1 MNIGIIGVGK
11 LGLSYALVFEESGFN
26 VFASSYK
33 QEYVELLQNKIVDT
47 VEPGIKDRLQNSK
60 NIIFTTDNY
69 RVITQCEY
77 IYVMV
82 PTPSLPAG
90 NYDISAVE
98 TVAKDFL
105 NYEGDVRNR
114 KLIIGCTMNPG
125 DTKRIQNML
134 TPLGVKVVYSP
145 TFVAQGNVIDRIYNP
160 PGVLFGT
167 EHIDIGKECQKIW
180 SKIQKNNAP
189 LSIVNQTTAEILKLT
204 FNCLMTLRISF
215 YNQIGELAI
224 QSGVAEDLQE
234 IDSAINRF
242 NDMDLGFGFGF
253 GGPCLPRDNRAM
265 VAYARSI
272 DSDYVF
278 GDIVDKFNNNHSKF
292 LADYLIGE
300 NVDENPYYFD
310 YVTYKP
316 GVTITDESQQFECC
330 CKLLELGNTVYVNPS
345 KYLPTEFK
353 KILTEKYQNKVI
365 FKSKDELIEESI
377 DFYEV
382 NM

>member
-11 LGLSYALVFEESGFN
+11 LGLSYALVFEECGFN
-26 VFASSYK
+26 IIASSYK
-33 QEYVELLQNKIVDT
+33 QEYVELLQQKIINT
-47 VEPGIKDRLQNSK
+47 VEPGVQERLQKSRNIKFTIDNNQVIK
-60 NIIFTTDNY
+60 N
-69 RVITQCEY
+69 CEY

-90 NYDISAVE
+90 DYDISAVE

-105 NYEGDVRNR
+105 NFNGDVSNI

-145 TFVAQGNVIDRIYNP
+145 TFVAQGNVIDKIYNP

-167 EHIDIGKECQKIW
+167 EHKDIGKECQEIW
-180 SKIQKNNAP
+180 SKIQRNNAP

-215 YNQIGELAI
+215 YNQIGKLAI
-224 QSGVAEDLQE
+224 QSGVAEDLDE
-234 IDSAINRF
+234 IDRAINRF
-242 NDMDLGFGFGF
+242 NDMDLGFGFGY

-265 VAYARSI
+265 VTYARSI

-278 GDIVDKFNNNHSKF
+278 GDIVDKFNNDHSVF
-292 LADYLIGE
+292 LADYFIKQNKE
-300 NVDENPYYFD
+300 NKPYYFD
-310 YVTYKP
+310 YITYKK
-316 GVTITDESQQFECC
+316 GVNITDESQQFECC
-330 CKLLELGNTVYVNPS
+330 KKLLELGNKVFVNPS
-345 KYLPTEFK
+345 KCLPTDFVSKLNESFK
-353 KILTEKYQNKVI
+353 DKVL
-365 FKSKDELIEESI
+365 FTSKDELIKSNI
-377 DFYEV
+377 DFYEI
-382 NM
+382 NL

>member
-11 LGLSYALVFEESGFN
+11 LGLSYALVFEECGFN
-26 VFASSYK
+26 IIASSYK
-33 QEYVELLQNKIVDT
+33 QEYVELLQQKIIDT
-47 VEPGIKDRLQNSK
+47 VEPGVQERLEKSK
-60 NIIFTTDNY
+60 NIEFTTDNNQ
-69 RVITQCEY
+69 VIRNCEY

-105 NYEGDVRNR
+105 NFQGDVSNT

-215 YNQIGELAI
+215 YNQIGKLAI
-224 QSGVAEDLQE
+224 QSGVAEDLDE
-234 IDSAINRF
+234 IDRAINRF
-242 NDMDLGFGFGF
+242 NDMDLGFGFGY

-278 GDIVDKFNNNHSKF
+278 GDIVDKFNNDHSVF
-292 LADYLIGE
+292 LADYLIEQNKE
-300 NVDENPYYFD
+300 NKPYYFN
-310 YVTYKP
+310 YITYKK
-316 GVTITDESQQFECC
+316 GVNITDESQQFQCC
-330 CKLLELGNTVYVNPS
+330 WKLLELGNTVYVNPS
-345 KYLPTEFK
+345 ECLPNDFIHKLQDSFIDRVFFMSKQE
-353 KILTEKYQNKVI
+353 LTEKN
-365 FKSKDELIEESI
+365 I

-382 NM
+382 SI

>member
-167 EHIDIGKECQKIW
+167 EHIDIGK
-180 SKIQKNNAP
+180 
-189 LSIVNQTTAEILKLT
+189 
-204 FNCLMTLRISF
+204 
-215 YNQIGELAI
+215 
-224 QSGVAEDLQE
+224 
-234 IDSAINRF
+234 
-242 NDMDLGFGFGF
+242 
-253 GGPCLPRDNRAM
+253 
-265 VAYARSI
+265 
-272 DSDYVF
+272 
-278 GDIVDKFNNNHSKF
+278 
-292 LADYLIGE
+292 
-300 NVDENPYYFD
+300 
-310 YVTYKP
+310 
-316 GVTITDESQQFECC
+316 
-330 CKLLELGNTVYVNPS
+330 
-345 KYLPTEFK
+345 
-353 KILTEKYQNKVI
+353 
-365 FKSKDELIEESI
+365 
-377 DFYEV
+377 
-382 NM
+382 